1 MGEERGEGK
10 RVMSSSNLV
19 SVLVGSYKSILMELN
34 DSYLRV
40 SFPFPAVWINSF
52 VFICQELCLYHIFFA
67 IFLLHGFPL
76 VTKDHTNCSDK
87 RVYTSGFY
95 TMSMWHSQLFQPPSK
110 SSRNCSQYTNYYWDD
125 LNWSTT
131 TNSFDLVFQVK
142 VNGVWPEGLSSCP
155 VTQNVNKFRK
165 TLLSVGFLTR
175 VIIIIMIIITVG
187 YDIFFMLERPWDLR
201 PINFLPVV
209 FSRMGLSDFHSKA
222 LGK

>member
-175 VIIIIMIIITVG
+175 AIIIIMIIITVG
-187 YDIFFMLERPWDLR
+187 YDIFLC
-201 PINFLPVV
+201 
-209 FSRMGLSDFHSKA
+209 
-222 LGK
+222 

>member
-1 MGEERGEGK
+1 MLGEERGEGK

-95 TMSMWHSQLFQPPSK
+95 TMSMWHSQLFQPPPK
-110 SSRNCSQYTNYYWDD
+110 SSRNCSQYTNYDWDD
-125 LNWSTT
+125 LN
-131 TNSFDLVFQVK
+131 
-142 VNGVWPEGLSSCP
+142 
-155 VTQNVNKFRK
+155 
-165 TLLSVGFLTR
+165 
-175 VIIIIMIIITVG
+175 
-187 YDIFFMLERPWDLR
+187 
-201 PINFLPVV
+201 
-209 FSRMGLSDFHSKA
+209 
-222 LGK
+222 